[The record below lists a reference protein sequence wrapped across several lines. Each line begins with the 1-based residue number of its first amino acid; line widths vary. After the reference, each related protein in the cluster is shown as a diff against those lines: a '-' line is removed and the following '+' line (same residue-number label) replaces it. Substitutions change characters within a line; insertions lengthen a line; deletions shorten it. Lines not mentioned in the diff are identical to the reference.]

1 MKTYDVRIEALSYA
15 LHQVYTSHAQVVGC
29 FGDTDNERFE
39 QMKAI
44 VGEIEFR
51 LDEMLECY
59 TPDEN
64 LAMHESAKAGYYDP
78 DLIYDIRKST
88 DMDNFNIRREIRK
101 CSAALWQ
108 CADNPGKEVFIVVG
122 NQKFTFYDHAAFI
135 QGLSD
140 ALDYFESEL

>member
-1 MKTYDVRIEALSYA
+1 MKMYDVRIEALSYA
-15 LHQVYTSHAQVVGC
+15 LHQVYTSHANVISV
-29 FGDTDNERFE
+29 FGDVDSERFE

-64 LAMHESAKAGYYDP
+64 LAMYENAKNGFYDP
-78 DLIYDIRKST
+78 DLIYDIKNST
-88 DMDNFNIRREIRK
+88 CMDIFNIRREIRK
-101 CSAALWQ
+101 CSEALWK
-108 CADNPGKEVFIVVG
+108 CADDPGCEVFIVVG
-122 NQKFTFYDHAAFI
+122 NKKFTFYDHAALI